1 MIRQIIARFAAGLRF
16 PTLFALTATLFVVDL
31 FVPDLIPFLDEVL
44 LALGTLL
51 FASLRRRRGG
61 VSAVRPSDTEK
72 VVQEQ

>member
-1 MIRQIIARFAAGLRF
+1 MIRQIVTRFAGGLRY

-61 VSAVRPSDTEK
+61 VSAARPADTENT
-72 VVQEQ
+72 VQEQ